1 MKARKFIM
9 FLASVGLVFGMM
21 TGCGGGGSSDGD
33 SGSGGGTPP
42 PPPPPTAG
50 LDNEKVNHNA
60 TQLAETLGCDYTAA
74 AAQSKKFNL
83 ESSYK
88 AVGTI
93 KTILMK
99 DDVLNRLVETSRSA
113 KETQTLNGDC
123 GGTLV
128 METEENAEETEGT
141 MDLTFTNYCNS
152 EAVGVA
158 TTLNGSVHI
167 ATAKTSE
174 TKMMITAS
182 TPTPL
187 NIKTTNPNTKENMD
201 TTIDLQG
208 GEVVINSASEEMTSI
223 LVTITSIKLT
233 DNISGQSCTATNVDA
248 DINMVTKLTTFSA
261 TVNCTGTDTGS
272 VDVKGTV
279 DADGQGTIEVT
290 DANGK
295 KGTLK
300 STSQE
305 GVFDVS
311 FDGSKVGT
319 MDCSMI
325 DVPGLPE

>member
-1 MKARKFIM
+1 
-9 FLASVGLVFGMM
+9 
-21 TGCGGGGSSDGD
+21 
-33 SGSGGGTPP
+33 
-42 PPPPPTAG
+42 
-50 LDNEKVNHNA
+50 
-60 TQLAETLGCDYTAA
+60 
-74 AAQSKKFNL
+74 
-83 ESSYK
+83 
-88 AVGTI
+88 
-93 KTILMK
+93 
-99 DDVLNRLVETSRSA
+99 
-113 KETQTLNGDC
+113 
-123 GGTLV
+123 
-128 METEENAEETEGT
+128 
-141 MDLTFTNYCNS
+141 
-152 EAVGVA
+152 
-158 TTLNGSVHI
+158 
-167 ATAKTSE
+167 
-174 TKMMITAS
+174 MITSS

-208 GEVVINSASEEMTSI
+208 GEVVINMDSASEEMTSI
-223 LVTITSIKLT
+223 LVTITSIKLM

>member
-1 MKARKFIM
+1 
-9 FLASVGLVFGMM
+9 
-21 TGCGGGGSSDGD
+21 
-33 SGSGGGTPP
+33 
-42 PPPPPTAG
+42 
-50 LDNEKVNHNA
+50 
-60 TQLAETLGCDYTAA
+60 
-74 AAQSKKFNL
+74 
-83 ESSYK
+83 
-88 AVGTI
+88 
-93 KTILMK
+93 
-99 DDVLNRLVETSRSA
+99 
-113 KETQTLNGDC
+113 
-123 GGTLV
+123 

-208 GEVVINSASEEMTSI
+208 GEVVINMDSASEEMTSI
-223 LVTITSIKLT
+223 LVTITSIKLM